1 MRYLAA
7 VGLVLVLLVAG
18 LVGLAYSGLPSVAA
32 SADEPGTLR
41 WLLQTTRQHSVARH
55 AAQITVPDLSQGE
68 LVTAGAADFNAM
80 CAHCHGGPGREPFV
94 AAGDMSPPPPDLG
107 QVAGRRSPAE
117 LFWVIKHGIRMT
129 GMPAWGATHSDAEL
143 WELVAF
149 VDRLPTLSPADYR
162 GLVAQ
167 ARADGHGLHHE
178 DHPRAASE
186 SAEPGHAHGHGN

>member
-55 AAQITVPDLSQGE
+55 AAQIAVPDLSQGE
-68 LVTAGAADFNAM
+68 LVTAGAADFDAM

-94 AAGDMSPPPPDLG
+94 AAGDMSPPPPDLAP
-107 QVAGRRSPAE
+107 VAGRRSPAE

-129 GMPAWGATHSDAEL
+129 GMPAWGATHSDAL
-143 WELVAF
+143 AR
-149 VDRLPTLSPADYR
+149 RLSGLGGAGSSRRSRTPPRRSPAR
-162 GLVAQ
+162 GI
-167 ARADGHGLHHE
+167 RK
-178 DHPRAASE
+178 R
-186 SAEPGHAHGHGN
+186 